1 MIDVGSALNEFQEYL
16 PTKQYWP
23 FIAITLVILIVI
35 MGMSTTELNAVVAI
49 GIFTNMIIITNH
61 LHIFSDKSSPG
72 SVLTEQLSSVYDKN
86 NDVQAAMSD
95 NEGSNVVNSA
105 EVNSAEVNSAE
116 VNSAEVNS
124 AEVNSAEAS
133 EYNIGKNVDISS
145 LPPTDVPLHYP
156 GAIDFDHLYQN
167 STSSDAKI
175 ETDDEIAIYDGDEQN
190 TYQVRARNVPERVW
204 GGALK
209 RQSVVNRY
217 VKEELDEEEDR
228 VWWGKSQL

>member
-95 NEGSNVVNSA
+95 NEGSNV
-105 EVNSAEVNSAE
+105 